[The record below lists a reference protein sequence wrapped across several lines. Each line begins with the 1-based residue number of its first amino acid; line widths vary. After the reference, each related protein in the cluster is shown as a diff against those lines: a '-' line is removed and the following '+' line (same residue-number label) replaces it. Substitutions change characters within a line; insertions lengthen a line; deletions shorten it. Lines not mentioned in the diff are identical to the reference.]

1 MKSKELFFKSYEL
14 FVKFEEELSDLARKN
29 IFLEESSLVEYPE
42 KLFESIA
49 EITLTEEGLNIF
61 WDQIAFKDRALEDIQ
76 ELLEGFFKE
85 EIG

>member
-1 MKSKELFFKSYEL
+1 MKSKEVFFKSYEL

-29 IFLEESSLVEYPE
+29 IFLEESVLVECSE

-49 EITLTEEGLNIF
+49 EITLTDEGLDIF
-61 WDQIAFKDRALEDIQ
+61 WNQIAFKDRALEDIQ

>member
-49 EITLTEEGLNIF
+49 EITLTEEGLDIF